1 MKKKDL
7 KRILVPVDGSK
18 ESIAA
23 CQWAS
28 TIAEATGAE
37 ILLLHVVDLN
47 EKMTSFDRVSMSGY
61 VPEKLEKQGRE
72 VLYRYS
78 EHMPRTVS
86 VHPLLKMGSPHQI
99 IVAVAEEY
107 HPDWILMGSR
117 GAGNLKEI
125 VMGSVSQYVLHH
137 VTCPV
142 MIVKEERMGE
152 KE

>member
-7 KRILVPVDGSK
+7 KSILVPVDGSK

-28 TIAEATGAE
+28 TIAEDTGAD

-61 VPEKLEKQGRE
+61 VPEDLEKQGKK
-72 VLYRYS
+72 VLSRYMP
-78 EHMPRTVS
+78 HMPQTIS
-86 VHPLLKMGSPHQI
+86 VHPLLRMGSPHQT
-99 IVAVAEEY
+99 IVTVAEEY

-142 MIVKEERMGE
+142 MIVKAE
-152 KE
+152 KNT